1 VRLALRFLVGYG
13 LVSAIIVPVALISL
27 WPHIPKTTVGW
38 LLLLV
43 LAPPVYILLES
54 LGSLLL
60 SDSLVARWFGDK
72 GGFSSVAR
80 IGYGVAV
87 MALFLGLIFI
97 AGSRAP
103 DSFREFLANQF
114 R

>member
-1 VRLALRFLVGYG
+1 MGYG
-13 LVSAIIVPVALISL
+13 LVSAIIVIIVLIAL
-27 WPHIPKTTVGW
+27 WPHSPKTMVGW
-38 LLLLV
+38 LLVLV

-60 SDSLVARWFGDK
+60 SDSLVTRWFGDK
-72 GGFSSVAR
+72 GGLSSVAR

-87 MALFLGLIFI
+87 MALFLGFIFI
-97 AGSRAP
+97 AASRAP
-103 DSFREFLANQF
+103 ESIREFLANQF

>member
-1 VRLALRFLVGYG
+1 VRLALRFFVGYG

-60 SDSLVARWFGDK
+60 SDSLVAALVWGQRRLFFGC
-72 GGFSSVAR
+72 SHRVR
-80 IGYGVAV
+80 RRGYGAV
-87 MALFLGLIFI
+87 PRLDLHRGFA
-97 AGSRAP
+97 SPR
-103 DSFREFLANQF
+103 
-114 R
+114 